1 MLESATTI
9 GVCTGFDAEVVTMLK
24 LKKILCPT
32 DFSEASFEALKYA
45 ISLARSTQAKL
56 ILMYVVNQKLF
67 SEGLSLARV
76 SAPESLGKEMADEG
90 RRRLKMLIPAEER
103 DGIDWETNVRSGN
116 PAQEVIRYA
125 KENSVDM
132 IVIGTAGHSAL
143 ERMMLGSTA
152 EKVVRGAHC
161 SVLTV
166 RPPATNP

>member
-1 MLESATTI
+1 M
-9 GVCTGFDAEVVTMLK
+9 FK

-45 ISLARSTQAKL
+45 ISLARSTQSKL
-56 ILMYVVNQKLF
+56 ILMYVVNQKML

-76 SAPESLGKEMADEG
+76 SAPEALGKEIADEA
-90 RRRLKMLIPAEER
+90 RRRLKMLVPVEER
-103 DGIDWETNVRSGN
+103 KGLDWETDIRSGN

-125 KENSVDM
+125 KENNIDM
-132 IVIGTAGHSAL
+132 IVIGTAGHSGID
-143 ERMMLGSTA
+143 RMMFGSTA

-166 RPPATNP
+166 RPPATTS